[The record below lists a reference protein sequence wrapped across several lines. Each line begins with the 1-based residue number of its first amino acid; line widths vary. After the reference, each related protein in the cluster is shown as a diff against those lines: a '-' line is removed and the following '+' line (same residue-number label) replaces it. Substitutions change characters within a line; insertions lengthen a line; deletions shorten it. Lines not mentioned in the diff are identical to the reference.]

1 MQYNERSQSLG
12 VTVVQ
17 AENLNKA
24 DLMGSAPDSY
34 VLVYLLQGT
43 HQVEDRYF
51 FCFTFIWVSLFK

>member
-1 MQYNERSQSLG
+1 MFQVQYNERTQSLG

-43 HQVEDRYF
+43 HQVEE
-51 FCFTFIWVSLFK
+51 S

>member
-1 MQYNERSQSLG
+1 MFQVQYNERTQSLG

-43 HQVEDRYF
+43 HQVEE
-51 FCFTFIWVSLFK
+51 SKLFL